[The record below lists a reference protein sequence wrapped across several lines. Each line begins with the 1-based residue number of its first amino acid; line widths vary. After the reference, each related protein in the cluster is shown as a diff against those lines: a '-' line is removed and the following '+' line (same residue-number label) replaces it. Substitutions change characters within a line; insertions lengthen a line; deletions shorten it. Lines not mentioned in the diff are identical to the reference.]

1 MSPKQKPGK
10 TKAILEAH
18 AKDRAEERLGI
29 SLNHDDRREIVKMIQ
44 TDHENASF
52 IAKTS
57 TSRTLWKVNYEDTN
71 LNVVYDKTRHAL
83 CSVLPTNAVE
93 FQVSASVNPTS
104 TTGCI
109 ECKQSTCACPGNW
122 SEDQIWKP

>member
-18 AKDRAEERLGI
+18 AKNRAEERHGI
-29 SLNHDDRREIVKMIQ
+29 SLNHDDRRNIVKMIQ
-44 TDHENASF
+44 EDQEGASF
-52 IAKTS
+52 VARTS
-57 TSRTLWKVNYEDTN
+57 ATRTLWKVDYRETSM
-71 LNVVYDKTRHAL
+71 NVVYDKTRHAL
-83 CSVLPTNAVE
+83 CSVLPTNAAE
-93 FQVSASVNPTS
+93 FQVTASVNPTS

-109 ECKQSTCACPGNW
+109 ECKQSTCTCPGNW